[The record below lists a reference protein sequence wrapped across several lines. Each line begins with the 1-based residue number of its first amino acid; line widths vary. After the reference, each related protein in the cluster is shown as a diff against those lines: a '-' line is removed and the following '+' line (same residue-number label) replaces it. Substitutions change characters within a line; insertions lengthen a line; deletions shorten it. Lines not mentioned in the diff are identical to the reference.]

1 MDGLTPPNVGW
12 SCGTVPKVG
21 LAGDPKEGAED
32 GLVEPMGALAG
43 AKTDGEAGG
52 CGGSGF
58 DSGCT

>member
-1 MDGLTPPNVGW
+1 M
-12 SCGTVPKVG
+12 G

-43 AKTDGEAGG
+43 AKTDGEAGV

-58 DSGCT
+58 DSGCA